1 MSKKN
6 SILIVD
12 DDQMIRLLAQKVLN
26 RAGYDTAFASSSKE
40 ALVVFGL
47 HPELYDLIITD
58 YTMEGI
64 SGIDLA
70 QAVRSLAPYV
80 PIIMSSGERI
90 DLDVIPQDLKPNTHI
105 LQKPYRSQELVDL
118 VQLALVQFT
127 LVR

>member
-12 DDQMIRLLAQKVLN
+12 DDQIIRSLARKILD
-26 RAGYDTAFASSSKE
+26 RAGYDTEFASNSKE

-47 HPELYDLIITD
+47 HPELYNLVIID
-58 YTMEGI
+58 YTMDGI
-64 SGIDLA
+64 SGVDLA
-70 QAVRSLAPYV
+70 QTFRLLVPDV

-90 DLDVIPQDLKPNTHI
+90 DLDVIPPDLKSNTHI
-105 LQKPYRSQELVDL
+105 LQKPYRSQELVG
-118 VQLALVQFT
+118 LVQFALAQFA